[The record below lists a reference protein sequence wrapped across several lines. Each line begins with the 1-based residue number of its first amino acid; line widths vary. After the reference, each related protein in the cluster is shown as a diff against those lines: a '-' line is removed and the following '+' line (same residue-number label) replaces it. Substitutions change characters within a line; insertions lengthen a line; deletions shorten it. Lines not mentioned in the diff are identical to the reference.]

1 MFLRPVIKS
10 EGKILVLTGVVG
22 IWIGTL
28 TTVFWDADYD
38 GSRSGLVLGM
48 AAITLAGVA
57 FWYGTRRWWRR
68 SKSV

>member
-28 TTVFWDADYD
+28 TTVFRDAE
-38 GSRSGLVLGM
+38 L
-48 AAITLAGVA
+48 
-57 FWYGTRRWWRR
+57 
-68 SKSV
+68 